1 MQNNHLTACLF
12 LKTGQRSDCHCGDE
26 VWHYT
31 KLTMISFGLFISEF
45 VVGILIG
52 SLALISDSFHVLV
65 DGTESFVSMIV
76 SKRARTSVDEKKLRR
91 RGGYLSALLLIGV
104 ALWII
109 LIEAPERM
117 ANPHEIQVGYMIT
130 LGLVGLFANL
140 FMYFMH
146 VNTHEEH
153 KNETHWWQELHI
165 IVDTGASVA
174 VVFGGIAIWITGAVV
189 VDTIISFLL
198 GGLILFIALRRL
210 FLKPSEDHSHC
221 GHDHHHHH
229 H

>member
-1 MQNNHLTACLF
+1 VKNNHLDACLS
-12 LKTGQRSDCHCGDE
+12 LKTGVVSDCHCNDE

-31 KLTMISFGLFISEF
+31 KLTMISLGLFVAEL
-45 VVGILIG
+45 VGGVLIG

-65 DGTESFVSMIV
+65 DGTESLVSMLV
-76 SKRARTSVDEKKLRR
+76 SKRARTSLDEKLLRR

-117 ANPHEIQVGYMIT
+117 ANPHEIQVGYMVA
-130 LGLVGLFANL
+130 LGLVGLWANL
-140 FMYFMH
+140 WMYYLH
-146 VNTHEEH
+146 TNAHEEH

-165 IVDTGASVA
+165 VVDTGASMA
-174 VVFGGIAIWITGAVV
+174 VFVGGIAIWITGAVII
-189 VDTIISFLL
+189 DTVISFLL

-210 FLKPSEDHSHC
+210 LLKPDEAHGHC

-229 H
+229 

>member
-1 MQNNHLTACLF
+1 MQNNHLNACLS
-12 LKTGQRSDCHCGDE
+12 LKTGLASDCHCNDE

-31 KLTMISFGLFISEF
+31 KLTMISFGLFLVELCGGRIF
-45 VVGILIG
+45 G

-65 DGTESFVSMIV
+65 DGSESFVSMLV
-76 SKRARTSVDEKKLRR
+76 SKHARISTDEKMLRR

-109 LIEAPERM
+109 LVEAPERI
-117 ANPHEIQVGYMIT
+117 ANPHEIDAWYMVG
-130 LGLVGLFANL
+130 LGLAGFWANIW
-140 FMYFMH
+140 MYSMH
-146 VNTHEEH
+146 TKAHEEH

-165 IVDTGASVA
+165 VVDTGASVA
-174 VVFGGIAIWITGAVV
+174 VVLGGIAIGITGAVII
-189 VDTIISFLL
+189 DTVISFLL

-210 FLKPSEDHSHC
+210 LLKPDEAHSHC

-229 H
+229 

>member
-12 LKTGQRSDCHCGDE
+12 LKTGQQSDCHCSDE
-26 VWHYT
+26 VWHYK
-31 KLTMISFGLFISEF
+31 KLTMISFGLFVSEF
-45 VVGILIG
+45 IGGILVG

-76 SKRARTSVDEKKLRR
+76 SKRARTSLNEKLLRR
-91 RGGYLSALLLIGV
+91 RGGYLSAILLIGV

-109 LIEAPERM
+109 LVEAPDRM
-117 ANPHEIQVGYMIT
+117 ANPHEIDAWYMIG
-130 LGLVGLFANL
+130 LGLVGFWANL
-140 FMYFMH
+140 WMYSMH
-146 VNTHEEH
+146 TKAHVEH

-165 IVDTGASVA
+165 VVDTGASVA
-174 VVFGGIAIWITGAVV
+174 VVFGGITIWITGFVII
-189 VDTIISFLL
+189 DTVISFLL

-221 GHDHHHHH
+221 GHNHHHHH